1 TTYVKDFVAESD
13 EIRSH
18 LDTFIKGTRLGSP
31 RWFDDLSCEVP
42 GEVTVE
48 RVIELLQEVHR
59 CCYKGHHVTVRDI
72 QTIQQHVERNVMK
85 VVGKGAPRPDVP
97 PELPEGVA
105 EQIMDGAPLPPEPF
119 VPDLW
124 KRMIPPQARFGAE
137 RAA

>member
-1 TTYVKDFVAESD
+1 APAWVQVDMGEAQAKLLSKRAAEADAYRKLAETVKGMQINSTTYVKDFVAESD

-59 CCYKGHHVTVRDI
+59 CCYKGHHVTVR
-72 QTIQQHVERNVMK
+72 
-85 VVGKGAPRPDVP
+85 
-97 PELPEGVA
+97 
-105 EQIMDGAPLPPEPF
+105 
-119 VPDLW
+119 
-124 KRMIPPQARFGAE
+124 
-137 RAA
+137 